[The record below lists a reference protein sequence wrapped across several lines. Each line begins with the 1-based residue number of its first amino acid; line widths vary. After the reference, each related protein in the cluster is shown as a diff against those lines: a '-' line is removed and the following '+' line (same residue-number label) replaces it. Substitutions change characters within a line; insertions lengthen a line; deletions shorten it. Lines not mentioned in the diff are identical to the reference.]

1 MSVWTL
7 PTSLRITCAFTE
19 STTGC
24 AAWFQFYDSS
34 IQFVVSPFLFVDV
47 TSTLKLAMRKVSVK
61 STFENF
67 KTQCATE
74 ISSSCPAGSLA
85 VDPTAAVGVAPEP
98 ATADFQPPK
107 PREHEDGK
115 PPMRGPGRRRLHRH
129 EASSSDEERGVSRK
143 DLKGINHLST

>member
-1 MSVWTL
+1 VFGRCPHRFELHAPSQRVRL
-7 PTSLRITCAFTE
+7 VALHGFSLIIPPYRLLFP
-19 STTGC
+19 
-24 AAWFQFYDSS
+24 
-34 IQFVVSPFLFVDV
+34 PFLFVDV

-107 PREHEDGK
+107 PREHADGK